1 MVHVRRTLLPLG
13 LPSSVSFHGFPTI
26 RLLGGS
32 LLLVINSV
40 FRANVFVIDLIRKAV
55 LFFAAV
61 VVARLLLNLDGIVTL
76 GCDLEVET

>member
-26 RLLGGS
+26 RFLGS